1 MIVLIDEREHT
12 IYEKCLEMLKNNPNQ
27 NIVIFKQVLEL
38 GDMIIKTN
46 DDEIICIIERKT
58 FSDLLSSVK
67 DGRYEEQSYRLLHS
81 SGVPPHSIIYLLE
94 GITSTIRTPV
104 EKKIIQS
111 SITSMSLFKGFS
123 IQRTSST
130 LETADWLI
138 HTADKIHRNLEK
150 GLVVYH
156 KTGPYTRSMIIN
168 NDLSG
173 NICAAQPQE
182 QNYCNVVKKTKKDN
196 ITENNIGEII
206 LSQIPG
212 ISSVTAIAIMNQF
225 NSFPHLVRE
234 LNNEPT
240 CIENLT
246 ITTNGKTRKINK
258 NSIEN
263 IKRFLLESKSS
274 NNL

>member
-1 MIVLIDEREHT
+1 MIILIDEREHSL
-12 IYEKCLEMLKNNPNQ
+12 YEKCIEISKKYQ
-27 NIVIFKQVLEL
+27 SQHIVIFKQVLEL

-81 SGVPPHSIIYLLE
+81 SGIPPHSIIYLLE
-94 GITSTIRTPV
+94 GIASTIRTPI

-123 IQRTSST
+123 IQRTST
-130 LETADWLI
+130 ILETADWLI
-138 HTADKIHRNLEK
+138 HTTDKIHRNLEK
-150 GLVVYH
+150 GLVIYH
-156 KTGPYTRSMIIN
+156 KTVPYLRSITTN
-168 NDLSG
+168 YDLSG
-173 NICAAQPQE
+173 NMNIALPPE

-212 ISSVTAIAIMNQF
+212 ISSVTAIAIMNNF

-234 LNNEPT
+234 LNNDPT

-246 ITTNGKTRKINK
+246 ITTNGKTRKMNK

-263 IKRFLLESKSS
+263 IKRFLLESKTT
-274 NNL
+274 NIL

>member
-12 IYEKCLEMLKNNPNQ
+12 IYEKCLDLLKKSPNQ

-46 DDEIICIIERKT
+46 DDEIICIVERKS

-94 GITSTIRTPV
+94 GITSTIRTPI

-111 SITSMSLFKGFS
+111 SITTMSLFKGFS
-123 IQRTSST
+123 IQRTAST
-130 LETADWLI
+130 TETADWLI

-156 KTGPYTRSMIIN
+156 KTIPYLKSIVSN

-173 NICAAQPQE
+173 NILATQPQE

-234 LNNEPT
+234 LNNDPT

-263 IKRFLLESKSS
+263 IKRFLSESKLSD
-274 NNL
+274 NL

>member
-1 MIVLIDEREHT
+1 MIIVIDEREHT
-12 IYEKCLEMLKNNPNQ
+12 IYEKCLDLLKKSPNQ
-27 NIVIFKQVLEL
+27 NIVLFKQVLEI

-81 SGVPPHSIIYLLE
+81 SGIPPHSIIYLLE

-123 IQRTSST
+123 IQRTST
-130 LETADWLI
+130 ILETADWLI

-150 GLVVYH
+150 GLIIYH
-156 KTGPYTRSMIIN
+156 KTIPYCKSIITN
-168 NDLSG
+168 NSLSE
-173 NICAAQPQE
+173 NINIISSQE

-212 ISSVTAIAIMNQF
+212 ISSVTAIAIMNNF
-225 NSFPHLVRE
+225 DSFPHLVRE
-234 LNNEPT
+234 LNNDPM
-240 CIENLT
+240 CIDNLT

-274 NNL
+274 ENF

>member
-12 IYEKCLEMLKNNPNQ
+12 IYEKCMDLITKNPQQ
-27 NIVIFKQVLEL
+27 NIALFKQVLEL

-46 DDEIICIIERKT
+46 DDEIVCIIERKT
-58 FSDLLSSVK
+58 YTDLLSSIK

-94 GITSTIRTPV
+94 GIVSNIRNPV

-111 SITSMSLFKGFS
+111 SITTMSLFKGFS

-130 LETADWLI
+130 VETAEWLI
-138 HTADKIHRNLEK
+138 HTADKIHRNIEK
-150 GLVVYH
+150 GLVIYN
-156 KTGPYTRSMIIN
+156 KTLPYLKSISNT
-168 NDLSG
+168 DLSD
-173 NICAAQPQE
+173 NIIIASLQE

-212 ISSVTAIAIMNQF
+212 ISSITAIAIMSQF
-225 NSFPHLVRE
+225 NSLPHFIRE
-234 LNNEPT
+234 LNNDPN
-240 CIENLT
+240 CIDNFT
-246 ITTNGKTRKINK
+246 ITTNGKNRKLNK
-258 NSIEN
+258 NSIES
-263 IKRFLLESKSS
+263 IKRFLLELK
-274 NNL
+274 

>member
-12 IYEKCLEMLKNNPNQ
+12 IYEKCLDLLKKSPNQ
-27 NIVIFKQVLEL
+27 NIVLFKQVLEL

-58 FSDLLSSVK
+58 FTDLLSSVK

-94 GITSTIRTPV
+94 GITSSIRTPI

-123 IQRTSST
+123 IQRTSSA

-156 KTGPYTRSMIIN
+156 KTVPYSRSMMTN

-173 NICAAQPQE
+173 NINIASPQE

-234 LNNEPT
+234 LNNDPT

-274 NNL
+274 DNL

>member
-1 MIVLIDEREHT
+1 MIVIIDEREHA
-12 IYEKCLEMLKNNPNQ
+12 IYEKCLDLLKKSPNQ
-27 NIVIFKQVLEL
+27 NIVLFKQVLEL

-58 FSDLLSSVK
+58 FTDLLSSVK

-94 GITSTIRTPV
+94 GFTSTIRTPV

-123 IQRTSST
+123 IQRTSNA
-130 LETADWLI
+130 LDTAEWLI
-138 HTADKIHRNLEK
+138 HTTDKIHRNLEK

-156 KTGPYTRSMIIN
+156 KTLPYSRSIMTN
-168 NDLSG
+168 SDLSG
-173 NICAAQPQE
+173 NICVAQPQE

-234 LNNEPT
+234 LNNDPT

-274 NNL
+274 DNL

>member
-12 IYEKCLEMLKNNPNQ
+12 LYEKCLEILKQKPNQ

-46 DDEIICIIERKT
+46 EDEIICIIERKT

-94 GITSTIRTPV
+94 GITSSIRTPV

-111 SITSMSLFKGFS
+111 SVTSMSLFKGFS

-150 GLVVYH
+150 GQIVYH
-156 KTGPYTRSMIIN
+156 KTIPYTRSIMTN
-168 NDLSG
+168 SDPSG
-173 NICAAQPQE
+173 NNYAAHPQE

-212 ISSVTAIAIMNQF
+212 ISSVTAIAIMTQF

-234 LNNEPT
+234 LNNDPT

-274 NNL
+274 DNL